1 MSSPD
6 TPRPAAVGRSGAY
19 AGLRVLDLSQVIA
32 GPFCTRLLSDLG
44 ADVIR
49 VESPSGDVMRALP
62 VAHGVD
68 GSSAFAQYNAGKRS
82 LGLNLKSTEGRD
94 IAERLVAWADV
105 VVENFRPGALE
116 QFGLGWEKLQELNPR
131 VVLLSLSLFGRTGA
145 YSHLSGHGMV
155 AEAYSGLMSIAGE
168 EGGPPSHFGT
178 PLADLNAGV
187 HALAALGA
195 ALHLRERTGMGSH
208 VDVSSFDALFAM
220 IDQAVGQ
227 AVLTDGERDFGR
239 YGSKHPQT
247 VPTGVV
253 RVASGEH
260 VTFSAVG
267 DAAWSRLAIAMG
279 RGALAS
285 DPRFVNIE
293 GRVAHRGDL
302 YGLIDE
308 WAAEQPDAEAL
319 IAVLQ
324 EHGLPGARVRTV
336 AENRAD
342 PHLIERGTLQP
353 VDLDGV
359 GEVLVQSAPYR
370 ISGTHVGPPSGP
382 PRIGQHTDEVLRDL
396 LHLDASAIRRLHHAG
411 AVHGSTS

>member
-1 MSSPD
+1 MTASD
-6 TPRPAAVGRSGAY
+6 TVQQPGPY

-49 VESPSGDVMRALP
+49 VESPTGDVMRSMP
-62 VAHGVD
+62 IAHGLD

-82 LGLNLKSTEGRD
+82 VGLDLKSPEGLEV
-94 IAERLVAWADV
+94 AERLAAWADV

-116 QFGLGWEKLQELNPR
+116 RLGLGWERLQALNPR
-131 VVLLSLSLFGRTGA
+131 VVLLSLSLFGRTGPYA
-145 YSHLSGHGMV
+145 HLSGHGMV

-195 ALHLRERTGMGSH
+195 ALHLRERTGAGSH
-208 VDVSSFDALFAM
+208 VDVSSFDALFSM

-227 AVLTDGERDFGR
+227 AVLTDGQRDFGR

-247 VPTGVV
+247 VPTGVLK
-253 RVASGEH
+253 VASGEH

-267 DAAWSRLAIAMG
+267 DAAWSRLATAMG
-279 RGALAS
+279 RAELAA
-285 DPRFVNIE
+285 DPRFADIE
-293 GRVAHRGDL
+293 ARVAHRGEL
-302 YGLIDE
+302 YGLIDD
-308 WAAEQPDAEAL
+308 WAAQQPSADAL
-319 IAVLQ
+319 IGVLQ
-324 EHGLPGARVRTV
+324 DHGLPGARVRTV

-342 PHLIERGTLQP
+342 PHLVERGTLQP
-353 VDLDGV
+353 VELDGV

-382 PRIGQHTDEVLRDL
+382 PRIGQHTDEVLRQL
-396 LHLDASAIRRLHHAG
+396 LHLDPSTVRHLHDTG
-411 AVHGSTS
+411 AVHGPTT